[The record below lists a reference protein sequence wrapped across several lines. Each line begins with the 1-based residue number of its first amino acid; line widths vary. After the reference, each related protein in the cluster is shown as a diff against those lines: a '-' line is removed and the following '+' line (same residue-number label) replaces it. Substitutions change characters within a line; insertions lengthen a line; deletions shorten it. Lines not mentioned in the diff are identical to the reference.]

1 MQYVLRR
8 NDDDEDDDNK
18 DDDDDDDD
26 GGGGGGGGDGDEI
39 IISVS
44 KVFILTSKKLV
55 GNTFV
60 CNMKHL
66 AQTYQHFFFTYSDRY
81 CMLFKKDKEQFK
93 ARKHRNVRQQPSINV
108 RKLLQLH
115 SAS

>member
-8 NDDDEDDDNK
+8 NDDDDNK
-18 DDDDDDDD
+18 DDDDD
-26 GGGGGGGGDGDEI
+26 GNGGGGGDGDEI

-60 CNMKHL
+60 FNMKHL
-66 AQTYQHFFFTYSDRY
+66 AQTNQHFFFT
-81 CMLFKKDKEQFK
+81 F
-93 ARKHRNVRQQPSINV
+93 RQTVHVVQGGQRIV
-108 RKLLQLH
+108 
-115 SAS
+115 

>member
-1 MQYVLRR
+1 MQYVLSR
-8 NDDDEDDDNK
+8 NDDDYDED

-60 CNMKHL
+60 FNMKHL
-66 AQTYQHFFFTYSDRY
+66 AQTNQHFFYIF
-81 CMLFKKDKEQFK
+81 
-93 ARKHRNVRQQPSINV
+93 RQI
-108 RKLLQLH
+108 LH
-115 SAS
+115 VVQGGQRTV

>member
-1 MQYVLRR
+1 MQYVPRR
-8 NDDDEDDDNK
+8 N

-26 GGGGGGGGDGDEI
+26 EDDDDDDHDHDDHDGHIDDDDDDDGGGGGGDGDEI

-60 CNMKHL
+60 FNMKHL
-66 AQTYQHFFFTYSDRY
+66 AQTNHPSTFFYIFW
-81 CMLFKKDKEQFK
+81 Q
-93 ARKHRNVRQQPSINV
+93 I
-108 RKLLQLH
+108 LH
-115 SAS
+115 VVQGGQRTV

>member
-1 MQYVLRR
+1 MQYVLSR
-8 NDDDEDDDNK
+8 NDDDYDDDDEDDDDDDDV

-26 GGGGGGGGDGDEI
+26 DDDGGGGGGGGGGGDGDEI

-60 CNMKHL
+60 FNMKHL
-66 AQTYQHFFFTYSDRY
+66 AQTNQHFFYIF
-81 CMLFKKDKEQFK
+81 
-93 ARKHRNVRQQPSINV
+93 RQI
-108 RKLLQLH
+108 LH
-115 SAS
+115 VVQGGQRTV

>member
-1 MQYVLRR
+1 MQYVLPR
-8 NDDDEDDDNK
+8 N

-26 GGGGGGGGDGDEI
+26 EDDDHDHDHDHDDHVDDDDDGGGGGDGDEI

-60 CNMKHL
+60 FNMKHL
-66 AQTYQHFFFTYSDRY
+66 AQTNQHFFFT
-81 CMLFKKDKEQFK
+81 F
-93 ARKHRNVRQQPSINV
+93 RQTVHVVQGGQRIV
-108 RKLLQLH
+108 
-115 SAS
+115 

>member
-1 MQYVLRR
+1 MQYVPRR
-8 NDDDEDDDNK
+8 N

-26 GGGGGGGGDGDEI
+26 EDDDDDDDDHDDHDGHIDDDDDDDDDGGGGGDGDEI

-60 CNMKHL
+60 FNMKHL
-66 AQTYQHFFFTYSDRY
+66 AQTNHPSTFFYIFW
-81 CMLFKKDKEQFK
+81 Q
-93 ARKHRNVRQQPSINV
+93 I
-108 RKLLQLH
+108 LH
-115 SAS
+115 VVQGGQRTV